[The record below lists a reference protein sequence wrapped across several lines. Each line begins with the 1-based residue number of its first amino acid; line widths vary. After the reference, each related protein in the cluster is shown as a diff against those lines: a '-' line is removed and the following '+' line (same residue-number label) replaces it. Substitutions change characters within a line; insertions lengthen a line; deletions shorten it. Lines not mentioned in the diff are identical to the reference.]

1 VGGRGRKLF
10 LIIDL
15 IFDRLKMGGLGDV
28 VKSSKSMLAIK
39 YERTPFFWRIALRGG
54 TYFLAVQKKL

>member
-1 VGGRGRKLF
+1 MRWGRKLI

-39 YERTPFFWRIALRGG
+39 YERTPFLENSSQGRNLLFGG
-54 TYFLAVQKKL
+54 TKKL

>member
-1 VGGRGRKLF
+1 MVFHWTINNFEEKMGVGGRKLI

-28 VKSSKSMLAIK
+28 VKSSKSMLCYKIR
-39 YERTPFFWRIALRGG
+39 ENPIFFGE
-54 TYFLAVQKKL
+54 

>member
-1 VGGRGRKLF
+1 MGWGGRKLI

-28 VKSSKSMLAIK
+28 VVKSSKSMFAIK
-39 YERTPFFWRIALRGG
+39 YERTPFFWRIAL
-54 TYFLAVQKKL
+54 

>member
-39 YERTPFFWRIALRGG
+39 YERTPFFGE
-54 TYFLAVQKKL
+54 

>member
-1 VGGRGRKLF
+1 MGWGGVRK

-15 IFDRLKMGGLGDV
+15 LFDRLKMGGLGDV

-39 YERTPFFWRIALRGG
+39 YERTPFFGE
-54 TYFLAVQKKL
+54 